1 MTVTVFAVVTH
12 LPGMTRDELASAVD
26 RLEDAAEDATEA
38 DAKET
43 LADLADQLDRLAE
56 ADHGPDHGR
65 LARIE
70 AKLDDAQTSGSDK
83 VAVAIDDAL
92 DHIHAYR
99 ETIEGV

>member
-1 MTVTVFAVVTH
+1 
-12 LPGMTRDELASAVD
+12 MTRDELASAGD
-26 RLEDAAEDATEA
+26 RLEAAAEVATDADTREP
-38 DAKET
+38 
-43 LADLADQLDRLAE
+43 LADLAGQLNRLAE

-70 AKLDDAQTSGSDK
+70 AKLDDAQTSGGDE